1 MNAHPLLFALAVSLA
16 GAAGAAAQDARLASA
31 PCPHGPQEQIVYQDV
46 VTHRCKLVPDKKQI
60 KKTVYEVQEVPFC
73 LPKLPPLL
81 SLFHKDC
88 CDDCALCECPRYKR
102 VLLKKE
108 VVCEEICGMKCVVE
122 EVVERVPCRVCGG
135 PCPQCAAAAPP
146 AK

>member
-1 MNAHPLLFALAVSLA
+1 MNVRRLLVTIVL
-16 GAAGAAAQDARLASA
+16 AAGAAASAAAQDKVVIPV
-31 PCPHGPQEQIVYQDV
+31 PCPHEQIAYHDV

-81 SLFHKDC
+81 SLLHHGC
-88 CDDCALCECPRYKR
+88 CDECVECECPRYKR

-108 VVCEEICGMKCVVE
+108 IVCEEVCVMKCVVE
-122 EVVERVPCRVCGG
+122 EVVERVPCRVCQG
-135 PCPQCAAAAPP
+135 PCPQCAAAA
-146 AK
+146 K